1 MATPPTGNNEALPV
15 SPDVSQKLTN
25 WVNEPSLQTLTLDLQ
40 SAKPSRDLM
49 VTEIDRWNDLLHV
62 RGTAKIPKVKG
73 RSSVQPK
80 LIRRQAEW
88 RYSALTEPFLGS
100 NKLFKVSPANW
111 TSTKAAQQNE
121 MVLNHQFRTKFNR
134 VKFVDDFVRSVVD
147 DGTAIIRLG
156 WKRVT
161 NKVKQDAPVFSHF
174 QITSPEDMQAFQ
186 QALQLSQTDPATYQ
200 QQATPELQ
208 SAVDFYNESGQ
219 ATVAQQT
226 GTTKVT
232 VEQVVENRPTAEILD
247 PRNFFLDPS
256 CNGDPSKALFAIV
269 TWETNQSE
277 LKKDGDRYKN
287 LDQVDWEG
295 NAPLNQ
301 PDHYTQTPTSF
312 SFQDPMR
319 KKVVVYEY
327 WGFYDINKDGNLVPF
342 VASWIGSVLIRME
355 LNPFPDQK
363 LPFVLVPY
371 LPRKREAYGEPDAE
385 LLEDN
390 QAVLGAVM
398 RGMIDLMGRS
408 ANGQQGFAKGML
420 DPLNR
425 RRYEEGKDYEFN
437 PNLPVQQGLIEH
449 KYPEIPQSGMLMA
462 NMMNQEAESLTGVK
476 SFSGGMSGEAY
487 GDVAAGIRGMLDAA
501 SKREMAILRR
511 LAEGMSEVGRKI
523 ISMNGVF
530 LSEQEVVPI
539 TQEQFQTISRDDLVG
554 EFSLEVDISTA
565 EVDNAQSQDL
575 AFMLQTLGPKG
586 DWGMV
591 QLILAQIARLKRM
604 PELAHRI
611 ENYQPQPDPFT
622 QQMQQME
629 LQVKKSEYDRNE
641 AQAKLFLA
649 QARMAGANADM
660 QNLNYVE
667 QESGTQHARDMQ
679 KQQAQAEGN
688 QNLEVTKALLKPTKN
703 ANGSESKPNVKAAVG
718 YNALSKAQ
726 TNAGQPGTPDGSIP
740 QGNFGGHPPQV
751 NPQNNLGSMHF
762 NPAVNPDLNP
772 NLNM

>member
-1 MATPPTGNNEALPV
+1 M
-15 SPDVSQKLTN
+15 
-25 WVNEPSLQTLTLDLQ
+25 
-40 SAKPSRDLM
+40 
-49 VTEIDRWNDLLHV
+49 HV
-62 RGTAKIPKVKG
+62 RGAAKPPKIKG
-73 RSSVQPK
+73 RSQVQPK

-100 NKLFKVSPANW
+100 NKLFNVKPANW
-111 TSTKAAQQNE
+111 SSTKSAQQNE
-121 MVLNHQFRTKFNR
+121 MVLNWQFRTKMNR
-134 VKFVDDFVRSVVD
+134 VKFIDDFVRSTVD
-147 DGTAIIRLG
+147 EGTCVIRIG

-161 NKVKQDAPVFSHF
+161 NKVKQDAPVYTHYPIQS
-174 QITSPEDMQAFQ
+174 QQDLQNFQ
-186 QALQLSQTDPATYQ
+186 QALQLSQSDPDTYQ
-200 QQATPELQ
+200 SSVPPELQ
-208 SAVDFYNESGQ
+208 SAVDYYHESQQ
-219 ATVAQQT
+219 ATVAKQT
-226 GTTKVT
+226 GTQKVE
-232 VEQVVENRPTAEILD
+232 VEQLIENRPTADILD

-256 CNGDPSKALFAIV
+256 CNGDPEKALFAIV
-269 TWETNQSE
+269 TWETNQAE
-277 LKKDGDRYKN
+277 LKKDGGRYKN
-287 LDQVDWEG
+287 LDRVDWEG

-319 KKVVVYEY
+319 KRVLVYEY

-355 LNPFPDQK
+355 KNPFPDQK
-363 LPFVLVPY
+363 LPFVIVPY
-371 LPRKREAYGEPDAE
+371 LPRKREVYGEPDAE
-385 LLEDN
+385 LLEEN
-390 QAVLGAVM
+390 QAILGAVT
-398 RGMIDLMGRS
+398 RGMIDLLGRS

-437 PNLPVQQGLIEH
+437 PNMPPQNGLIEH
-449 KYPEIPQSGMLMA
+449 KYPDIPQSAMLMA
-462 NMMNQEAESLTGVK
+462 NLMNQEAEALTGVK

-511 LAEGMSEVGRKI
+511 LAHGMTEVGNKI

-530 LSEQEVVPI
+530 LSKQEVVPI
-539 TQEQFQTISRDDLVG
+539 TQEQFVQINRDDLVG

-611 ENYQPQPDPFT
+611 EQYQPQPDPNATALAQAQT
-622 QQMQQME
+622 QVEQKKLEVMQSQID
-629 LQVKKSEYDRNE
+629 LNE
-641 AQAKLFLA
+641 AQAAAL
-649 QARMAGANADM
+649 GAKKDLD
-660 QNLNYVE
+660 NLNYVE
-667 QESGTQHARDMQ
+667 QETGTKHARDMQ
-679 KQQAQAEGN
+679 KQQAQGESN
-688 QNLEVTKALLKPTKN
+688 QNLEVTKALLKPKKN
-703 ANGSESKPNVKAAVG
+703 ANGSESKPDIPAAVG

-726 TNAGQPGTPDGSIP
+726 TNGGQPGTPDSTITRDNLAGA
-740 QGNFGGHPPQV
+740 
-751 NPQNNLGSMHF
+751 NPALSLGSSHF
-762 NPAVNPDLNP
+762 QPAMDPALNH
-772 NLNM
+772 NLTV

>member
-1 MATPPTGNNEALPV
+1 MTPRTGNNEALPV
-15 SPDVSQKLTN
+15 SPDVSQKLTS

-40 SAKPSRDLM
+40 SAKPSRDM
-49 VTEIDRWNDLLHV
+49 QVAEIERWNDLLKV
-62 RGTAKIPKVKG
+62 RGKAKPPKVKG
-73 RSSVQPK
+73 RSQVQPK

-100 NKLFKVSPANW
+100 NKLFNVKPANW
-111 TSTKAAQQNE
+111 SSTKSAQQNE
-121 MVLNHQFRTKFNR
+121 MVLNWQFRTKMNR
-134 VKFVDDFVRSVVD
+134 VKFIDDFVRSTVD
-147 DGTAIIRLG
+147 EGTCVIRIG

-161 NKVKQDAPVFSHF
+161 NKVKQDAPVYTHYPIQS
-174 QITSPEDMQAFQ
+174 QQDLQNFQ
-186 QALQLSQTDPATYQ
+186 QALQLSQSDPNTYQ
-200 QQATPELQ
+200 SSVPPELQ
-208 SAVDFYNESGQ
+208 SAVDYYHESQQ
-219 ATVAQQT
+219 ATVAKQT
-226 GTTKVT
+226 GTQKVE
-232 VEQVVENRPTAEILD
+232 VEQLIENRPTADILD

-256 CNGDPSKALFAIV
+256 CNGDPEKALFAIV
-269 TWETNQSE
+269 TWETNQAE
-277 LKKDGDRYKN
+277 LKKDGGRYKN

-319 KKVVVYEY
+319 KKVLVYEY

-355 LNPFPDQK
+355 KNPFPDQK
-363 LPFVLVPY
+363 LPFVIVPY
-371 LPRKREAYGEPDAE
+371 LPRKREVYGEPDAE
-385 LLEDN
+385 LLEEN
-390 QAVLGAVM
+390 QAILGAVT
-398 RGMIDLMGRS
+398 RGMIDLLGRS

-437 PNLPVQQGLIEH
+437 PNMPPQNGLIEH
-449 KYPEIPQSGMLMA
+449 KYPDIPQSAMLMA
-462 NMMNQEAESLTGVK
+462 NLMNQEAEALTGVK

-511 LAEGMSEVGRKI
+511 LAHGMTEVGNKI

-539 TQEQFQTISRDDLVG
+539 TQEQFVQINRDDLVG

-611 ENYQPQPDPFT
+611 EQYQPQPDPNAAALAQAQT
-622 QQMQQME
+622 QVEQKK
-629 LQVKKSEYDRNE
+629 LQVMQSQIDLNE
-641 AQAKLFLA
+641 AQAAAL
-649 QARMAGANADM
+649 GAKKDLD
-660 QNLNYVE
+660 NLNYVE
-667 QESGTQHARDMQ
+667 QETGTKHARDMQ
-679 KQQAQAEGN
+679 KQQAQGESN
-688 QNLEVTKALLKPTKN
+688 QNLEVTKALLKPKKN
-703 ANGSESKPNVKAAVG
+703 ANGSESKPDIPAAVG

-726 TNAGQPGTPDGSIP
+726 TNGGQPGTPDSTITRDNLAGA
-740 QGNFGGHPPQV
+740 
-751 NPQNNLGSMHF
+751 NPALSLGSSHF
-762 NPAVNPDLNP
+762 QPAMDPALNH
-772 NLNM
+772 NLTV

>member
-1 MATPPTGNNEALPV
+1 MTPRTGNNEALPV
-15 SPDVSQKLTN
+15 SPDVSQKLTS

-40 SAKPSRDLM
+40 SAKPSRDM
-49 VTEIDRWNDLLHV
+49 QVAEIERWNDLLKV
-62 RGTAKIPKVKG
+62 RGKAKPPKVKG
-73 RSSVQPK
+73 RSQVQPK

-100 NKLFKVSPANW
+100 NKLFNVKPANW
-111 TSTKAAQQNE
+111 SSTKSAQQNE
-121 MVLNHQFRTKFNR
+121 MVLNWQFRTKMNR
-134 VKFVDDFVRSVVD
+134 VKFIDDFVRSTVD
-147 DGTAIIRLG
+147 EGTCVIRIG

-161 NKVKQDAPVFSHF
+161 NKVKQDAPVYTHYPIQS
-174 QITSPEDMQAFQ
+174 QQDLQNFQ
-186 QALQLSQTDPATYQ
+186 QALQLSQSDPDTYQ
-200 QQATPELQ
+200 SSVPPELQ
-208 SAVDFYNESGQ
+208 SAVDYYHESQQ
-219 ATVAQQT
+219 ATVAKQT
-226 GTTKVT
+226 GTQKVE
-232 VEQVVENRPTAEILD
+232 VEQLIENRPTADILD

-256 CNGDPSKALFAIV
+256 CNGDPEKALFAIV
-269 TWETNQSE
+269 TWETNQAE
-277 LKKDGDRYKN
+277 LKKDGGRYKN

-319 KKVVVYEY
+319 KKVLVYEY

-355 LNPFPDQK
+355 KNPFPDQK
-363 LPFVLVPY
+363 LPFVIVPY
-371 LPRKREAYGEPDAE
+371 LPRKREVYGEPDAE
-385 LLEDN
+385 LLEEN
-390 QAVLGAVM
+390 QAILGAVT
-398 RGMIDLMGRS
+398 RGMIDLLGRS

-437 PNLPVQQGLIEH
+437 PNLPMGQGLIEH
-449 KYPEIPQSGMLMA
+449 KYPDIPQSAMLMA
-462 NMMNQEAESLTGVK
+462 NLMNQEAEALTGVK

-511 LAEGMSEVGRKI
+511 LAHGMTEVGNKI

-539 TQEQFQTISRDDLVG
+539 TQEQFVQINRDDLVG

-611 ENYQPQPDPFT
+611 EQYQPQPDPNAAALAQAQT
-622 QQMQQME
+622 QVEQKKLEVMQSQID
-629 LQVKKSEYDRNE
+629 LNE
-641 AQAKLFLA
+641 AQAAAL
-649 QARMAGANADM
+649 GAKKDLD
-660 QNLNYVE
+660 NLNYVE
-667 QESGTQHARDMQ
+667 QETGTKHARDMQ
-679 KQQAQAEGN
+679 KQQAQGESN
-688 QNLEVTKALLKPTKN
+688 QNLEVTKALLKPKKN
-703 ANGSESKPNVKAAVG
+703 ANGSESKPDIPAAVG

-726 TNAGQPGTPDGSIP
+726 TNGGQPGTPDSTITRDNLAGA
-740 QGNFGGHPPQV
+740 
-751 NPQNNLGSMHF
+751 NPALSLGSSHF
-762 NPAVNPDLNP
+762 QPAMDPALNH
-772 NLNM
+772 NLTV

>member
-1 MATPPTGNNEALPV
+1 MANLLKTGNNEGLPP
-15 SPDVSQKLTN
+15 SPDVSQKLTD
-25 WVNEPSLQTLTLDLQ
+25 WANEPSLQTLTLDLQ

-49 VTEIDRWNDLLHV
+49 VAEIERWNDLLKV
-62 RGTAKIPKVKG
+62 RNEAKPKKVKG
-73 RSSVQPK
+73 RSQVQPK

-121 MVLNHQFRTKFNR
+121 MVLNYQFRSKMNR
-134 VKFVDDFVRSVVD
+134 VKFIDDYVRSVVD
-147 DGTAIIRLG
+147 EGTCIVRLG
-156 WKRVT
+156 WDRVT
-161 NKVKQDAPVFSHF
+161 TKIKQDAPVYTHYPIQS
-174 QITSPEDMQAFQ
+174 QDQLSQFQ
-186 QALQLSQTDPATYQ
+186 QALQLSQSDPNTFQTQAPPELQQAVDYYNES
-200 QQATPELQ
+200 QQAT
-208 SAVDFYNESGQ
+208 V
-219 ATVAQQT
+219 VVQT
-226 GTTKVT
+226 GTQKVD
-232 VEQVVENRPTAEILD
+232 VEKIVENRPTADILD

-269 TWETNQSE
+269 TWETCQAE
-277 LKKDGDRYKN
+277 LKKQQGARYKN

-327 WGFYDINKDGNLVPF
+327 WGFYDINKDGTLVPF
-342 VASWIGSVLIRME
+342 VAAWIGTVLIRME
-355 LNPFPDQK
+355 KNPFPDQK
-363 LPFVLVPY
+363 LPFVIVPY
-371 LPRKREAYGEPDAE
+371 LPRKRESYGEPDAE
-385 LLEDN
+385 LLEEN
-390 QAVLGAVM
+390 QAILGAVT
-398 RGMIDLMGRS
+398 RGMIDLLGRS
-408 ANGQQGFAKGML
+408 ANSQQGFAKGML

-437 PNLPVQQGLIEH
+437 PNMPPAQGLIEH
-449 KYPEIPQSGMLMA
+449 RYPELPQSAMQMA
-462 NMMNQEAESLTGVK
+462 TLMNQEAEALTGVK

-511 LAEGMSEVGRKI
+511 LANGMTQIGEKI

-539 TQEQFQTISRDDLVG
+539 TQEKFVELSRDDLIG

-611 ENYQPQPDPFT
+611 ENYQPQPDPNQVALAQAQT
-622 QQMQQME
+622 QVEQMKLKVMQSQID
-629 LQVKKSEYDRNE
+629 LNE
-641 AQAKLFLA
+641 AQARAL
-649 QARMAGANADM
+649 GAKADM
-660 QNLNYVE
+660 QNLDYVE
-667 QESGTQHARDMQ
+667 QETGTKHAREMQ

-688 QNLEVTKALLKPTKN
+688 QNLEVTKALLKPRKM
-703 ANGSESKPNVKAAVG
+703 ANGQETKPNVSAAVG
-718 YNALSKAQ
+718 YNALTKDQS
-726 TNAGQPGTPDGSIP
+726 NAGHTG
-740 QGNFGGHPPQV
+740 
-751 NPQNNLGSMHF
+751 
-762 NPAVNPDLNP
+762 AA
-772 NLNM
+772 NLNIPRDNLMGGGPETPSGSVPAMNLPQQ